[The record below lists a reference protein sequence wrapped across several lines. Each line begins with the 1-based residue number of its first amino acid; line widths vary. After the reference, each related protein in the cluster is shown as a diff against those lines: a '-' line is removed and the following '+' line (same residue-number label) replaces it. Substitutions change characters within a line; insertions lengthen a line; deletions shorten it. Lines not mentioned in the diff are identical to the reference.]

1 MMNLEY
7 FHNILRAENFTR
19 DGDALISMDQR
30 VKIILCPEGGYASY
44 YDGIWWEEAEYEDYD
59 NFVAE
64 LTWDVVAEFGHPCY

>member
-30 VKIILCPEGGYASY
+30 VKIILCPEGGLDPITMA
-44 YDGIWWEEAEYEDYD
+44 
-59 NFVAE
+59 
-64 LTWDVVAEFGHPCY
+64 FGGKKLNTRTMTTS